1 MSGEFIANEINGLS
15 IYKKL
20 LVVVSIKEKEMSEVA
35 LLPCLFGKHNPM
47 PRTNR
52 VKTLI
57 MKKSSKTCPICI
69 EGFK

>member
-1 MSGEFIANEINGLS
+1 
-15 IYKKL
+15 
-20 LVVVSIKEKEMSEVA
+20 MSEVA
-35 LLPCLFGKHNPM
+35 LLPCFIEKTLKIPHVNK
-47 PRTNR
+47 